1 MATHGANDDDV
12 WGDALMAF
20 VEHDYTD
27 AEALAVSLAEQ
38 LRATCADAVAA
49 RGQAWLA
56 LGGGGTPL
64 PLYRRLAAS
73 DLLWPQ
79 VMLVPTDER
88 CVPHDH
94 QACNLAAIGSAFDTA
109 EGAQLLALTT
119 PDGDPERSEARA
131 RATLAHHPAPFDAV
145 VLGMGADA
153 HTASLFPGVPGLA
166 EALDP
171 ASAVDACRIDPQ
183 PLPPEAPYPRI
194 TLTAARLLRA
204 RALHLVIVGEAK
216 RAVLRR
222 AAASHDLLQ
231 HPIAAFLHAA
241 TAQLHVHWSP

>member
-1 MATHGANDDDV
+1 MS
-12 WGDALMAF
+12 F
-20 VEHDYTD
+20 VEHEYKD
-27 AEALAVSLAEQ
+27 ADTLAASFAEQ
-38 LRATCADAVAA
+38 LRATCVDAVAT
-49 RGQAWLA
+49 RGRAWLA

-73 DLLWPQ
+73 ELPWSQ
-79 VMLVPTDER
+79 VTLVPTDER

-94 QACNLAAIGSAFDTA
+94 PACNLAAIGNAFAKA
-109 EGAQLLALTT
+109 EGVQPLALTT
-119 PDGDPERSEARA
+119 ADGDPDRSVTQV
-131 RATLAHHPAPFDAV
+131 RATLARHPAPFDAV

-171 ASAVDACRIDPQ
+171 ESTVEACRIDPQ

-194 TLTAARLLRA
+194 TLTANRLMRT
-204 RALHLVIVGEAK
+204 RALHLVIVGEGK

-222 AAASHDLLQ
+222 AAASHDPLQ

>member
-1 MATHGANDDDV
+1 MG
-12 WGDALMAF
+12 W
-20 VEHDYTD
+20 VEREYAD
-27 AEALAVSLAEQ
+27 AEARDADLAEQ
-38 LRATCADAVAA
+38 LRATCADATAT
-49 RGQAWLA
+49 RGCAWLA

-64 PLYRRLAAS
+64 PLYRRLS
-73 DLLWPQ
+73 TCDLHWPQ
-79 VMLVPTDER
+79 VTLVPTDER

-94 QACNLAAIGSAFDTA
+94 PACNLAAIGNAFAAA
-109 EGAQLLALTT
+109 EGVELLALTT
-119 PDGDPERSEARA
+119 ADGDPERSVTHA
-131 RATLAHHPAPFDAV
+131 RATLARHPAPFDAV

-171 ASAVDACRIDPQ
+171 ASPVEACRIDPQ

-194 TLTAARLLRA
+194 TLTAARLRRA
-204 RALHLVIVGEAK
+204 RSLHRVITGENK

-222 AAASHDLLQ
+222 AAASHDPLQ

-241 TAQLHVHWSP
+241 TAQLHIHWSP